1 MTKRPQAPSSAAPA
15 RGERILLGPLEGIL
29 GFHLARAAV
38 TTYATFERSIG
49 EPFGLRKVEFSLLM
63 LLLANAPVTPKQL
76 LHALALTAPKLSL
89 LVDGLVERGLVRRER
104 NPADGRSQH
113 LVLTERGR
121 TRAREAADAAV
132 PMEQALLLRL
142 TRAEHAMLI
151 ELLDKVA
158 HG

>member
-1 MTKRPQAPSSAAPA
+1 MTTRSLSTPTATPH
-15 RGERILLGPLEGIL
+15 RGERLHLGPLEGIL

-49 EPFGLRKVEFSLLM
+49 APFALRKVEFSLLM

-76 LHALALTAPKLSL
+76 RHALSLTAPKLSL
-89 LVDGLVERGLVRRER
+89 LVDALAARGLVRREK

-113 LVLTERGR
+113 LALTERGR
-121 TRAREAADAAV
+121 SLARAAADAAV
-132 PMEQALLLRL
+132 PMEQALLSRL

-151 ELLDKVA
+151 ELLHKVA

>member
-1 MTKRPQAPSSAAPA
+1 MNTRATASAPDVAT
-15 RGERILLGPLEGIL
+15 RGEHLSLGPLEGIL

-38 TTYATFERSIG
+38 ATYAAFERSIG
-49 EPFGLRKVEFSLLM
+49 EPFGLRRVEFSLLV

-89 LVDGLVERGLVRRER
+89 LVDGLVERGLVRRDR

-121 TRAREAADAAV
+121 TLATAAADAAV
-132 PMEQALLLRL
+132 LMEQVLQSRL
-142 TRAEHAMLI
+142 TRAEHGMLI
-151 ELLDKVA
+151 ELLDKVTHA
-158 HG
+158 

>member
-1 MTKRPQAPSSAAPA
+1 MTKRPNAPISAAPA
-15 RGERILLGPLEGIL
+15 RGERIRLGPLEGIL

-132 PMEQALLLRL
+132 PMEQALLSRL